1 MRPTCE
7 KSLILLH
14 STDSVGDQ
22 KGKSNLAVNQNMAKM
37 QAYKTATNWRQWAAY
52 TDNRMVRDDLQ
63 EKTFLERN

>member
-1 MRPTCE
+1 LRPTCE

-37 QAYKTATNWRQWAAY
+37 QAYKTATN
-52 TDNRMVRDDLQ
+52 
-63 EKTFLERN
+63 